1 MQRASR
7 AIAAPSPPSVVQRQ
21 THSPLQ
27 SELIAQSREESFLDR
42 DVEIGFPVANR
53 PEIGPTVES
62 YFRAKQPAASSVNSL
77 GGPRRLSKKRLRA
90 VTGAY
95 RRTKPR
101 HATKRTATKAAV
113 HCRTCMAPSPRAA
126 VEFCSDG
133 CRVLASK
140 YFPPRWRRWE
150 AERDLSS

>member
-7 AIAAPSPPSVVQRQ
+7 AIAAPSPPSVMQRQ

-62 YFRAKQPAASSVNSL
+62 YFRAKAARGEFGQFFGL
-77 GGPRRLSKKRLRA
+77 DRA
-90 VTGAY
+90 VY
-95 RRTKPR
+95 PR
-101 HATKRTATKAAV
+101 KGFAQ
-113 HCRTCMAPSPRAA
+113 
-126 VEFCSDG
+126 
-133 CRVLASK
+133 
-140 YFPPRWRRWE
+140 
-150 AERDLSS
+150 